1 MWQKLHYQK
10 YSVLSRSYQVIS
22 LGCHGEQSLSL
33 WPWGALQKL
42 SFLPLMATF
51 LSALSMLS
59 HSIEFCCRVGVG
71 GDKYHSVIYDKI
83 MKGTLHTTEQ
93 MLCVCRGGVLA
104 ASLHHQGPLCSPRG
118 NQKSDL
124 EEAVEIIQC
133 NCFLLEVGKLSS
145 KDVILCTA
153 SHSNL
158 LGLTEILISVFLS
171 STISSALYD
180 TNPLS
185 SSQITQLGSG
195 CPFLGL
201 NEYKGFQLGTVSIPE
216 LLPPLLYNIYSKTST
231 SESIPVEHLSLLSLL
246 WMESH

>member
-1 MWQKLHYQK
+1 M
-10 YSVLSRSYQVIS
+10 
-22 LGCHGEQSLSL
+22 
-33 WPWGALQKL
+33 
-42 SFLPLMATF
+42 
-51 LSALSMLS
+51 
-59 HSIEFCCRVGVG
+59 
-71 GDKYHSVIYDKI
+71 
-83 MKGTLHTTEQ
+83 
-93 MLCVCRGGVLA
+93 
-104 ASLHHQGPLCSPRG
+104 
-118 NQKSDL
+118 
-124 EEAVEIIQC
+124 
-133 NCFLLEVGKLSS
+133 GKLSS

-246 WMESH
+246 WMESHWSAPSCLCSHWVELKGLGMFVHLAYRDWPPSTGARTEGARNGHYSQDTRYPRGTTLFMDAQIQVWLK